1 MASERLRSVEEY
13 MRLPYRMEIYD
24 DGGYWAAECPDLPGF
39 AAGHETWEGLQ
50 AAIEDAK
57 QAYFEAAIE
66 SGRPVPEPSAPQ
78 EDVSGRI
85 LVRLSKSLHR
95 QAIRAARRDGVSLNT
110 FLVAAVAKE
119 LGRSDSTQPLWREI
133 SLGRLAG
140 SVQTIGWNED
150 VVGTWGEI
158 NLNQPSLEDAF
169 TYTEVDQ
176 KEPATTGSRAI
187 AGSKT

>member
-39 AAGHETWEGLQ
+39 AAGHETWAGLQ
-50 AAIEDAK
+50 EAVEDAK
-57 QAYFEAAIE
+57 RAYFEAAIE
-66 SGRPVPEPSAPQ
+66 SGRPIPEPSTPQ

-95 QAIRAARRDGVSLNT
+95 QAIRAAQRDGVSLNT
-110 FLVAAVAKE
+110 FFVAALARE
-119 LGRSDSTQPLWREI
+119 LGRQGAVQPLWHRA
-133 SLGRLAG
+133 RLAHLKP
-140 SVQTIGWNED
+140 TTLTANWPE
-150 VVGTWGEI
+150 GEI
-158 NLNQPSLEDAF
+158 GLWCEINANQPTSENALTF
-169 TYTEVDQ
+169 NPR
-176 KEPATTGSRAI
+176 EPAT